1 MPLHL
6 NTADPDFESAFAAFL
21 ATKREVSEDVDRA
34 VRAIVAQVR
43 KDGDEALLELT
54 RRFDRLDLAATGIR
68 VGEAEIAAAVTA
80 SSKETLAALELAR
93 DRIEAHH
100 RRQLPADDRYTDAL
114 GAELGWR
121 WTAIESVGLYVPG
134 GLASYPSSVLMNAVP
149 ARVAGVPRVAMAV
162 PSPGGELNPLVLAA
176 AHLAGVCE
184 IYRIGGAQAVAALA
198 YGTRERD
205 SGGQDRRPRQCLR
218 RCRQAPS
225 VRHRSASI
233 PSLGRRRC
241 WSSPTR
247 TTTPNGSPPTC
258 WPRPSTTPP
267 PRRS

>member
-6 NTADPDFESAFAAFL
+6 NTADSHFESAFAAFL

-100 RRQLPADDRYTDAL
+100 RRQLPADDRYTDTL

-121 WTAIESVGLYVPG
+121 WTAIE
-134 GLASYPSSVLMNAVP
+134 
-149 ARVAGVPRVAMAV
+149 
-162 PSPGGELNPLVLAA
+162 
-176 AHLAGVCE
+176 
-184 IYRIGGAQAVAALA
+184 
-198 YGTRERD
+198 
-205 SGGQDRRPRQCLR
+205 
-218 RCRQAPS
+218 
-225 VRHRSASI
+225 
-233 PSLGRRRC
+233 
-241 WSSPTR
+241 
-247 TTTPNGSPPTC
+247 
-258 WPRPSTTPP
+258 
-267 PRRS
+267 